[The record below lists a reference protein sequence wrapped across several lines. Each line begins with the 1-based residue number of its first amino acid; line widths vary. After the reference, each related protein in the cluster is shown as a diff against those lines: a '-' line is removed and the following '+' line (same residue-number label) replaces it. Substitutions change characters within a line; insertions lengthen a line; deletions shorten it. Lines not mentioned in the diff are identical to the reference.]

1 MSEVKWL
8 LEEIDRLKGEND
20 QLEATNIRVTQMV
33 SDFKARVAELEGQ
46 DVVSS
51 ICESCHDG
59 YSYSAPERKTSFL
72 LGVTCPACLG
82 DNIEILMSERD
93 RYLTALREIAP
104 VVLKLTNDFITDNA
118 HLPFAELLIANFKP
132 NIDKLYAEVNRIA
145 TEALEVKDE

>member
-1 MSEVKWL
+1 MSDPRHVKL
-8 LEEIDRLKGEND
+8 YEEMVRLKGEND

-93 RYLTALREIAP
+93 RYRKALERVRDEARIVFDAKTIAQ
-104 VVLKLTNDFITDNA
+104 
-118 HLPFAELLIANFKP
+118 
-132 NIDKLYAEVNRIA
+132 
-145 TEALEVKDE
+145 EALEVKDE